1 MVYVIIHSLMEIII
15 SNDIKVNFK
24 KEKKDDIKKKQKGK
38 SREAVWQL
46 AEVVW
51 VVGVWA
57 LLLLAYK

>member
-1 MVYVIIHSLMEIII
+1 MEIII

-57 LLLLAYK
+57 LLLLAYQ